1 VEKTNFSAFFDEG
14 AQNKAEE
21 KEEWG
26 ATDIDVI
33 RHPCKS
39 VWKPFESVCILL
51 YFFIT
56 AWYNKHRRSGNPC
69 IFRDSRF
76 FVTIVLLVQRST
88 ACNVHHAEPLFHQF
102 HGGF

>member
-1 VEKTNFSAFFDEG
+1 MVNSLTNLELRKTSNHRVEKTNFSAFFDEG

-26 ATDIDVI
+26 ETDIDVI

-56 AWYNKHRRSGNPC
+56 AWYN
-69 IFRDSRF
+69 I
-76 FVTIVLLVQRST
+76 LQRI
-88 ACNVHHAEPLFHQF
+88 CYN
-102 HGGF
+102 